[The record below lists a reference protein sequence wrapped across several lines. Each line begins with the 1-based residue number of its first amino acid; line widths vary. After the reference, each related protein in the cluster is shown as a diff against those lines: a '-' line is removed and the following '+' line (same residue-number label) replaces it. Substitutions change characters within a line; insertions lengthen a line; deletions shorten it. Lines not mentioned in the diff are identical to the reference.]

1 LINQAIIAACRR
13 KSGGAPGDTWLTDP
27 RKCDWRPSE
36 LRCTSAGQPNCLND
50 DQVAAATAIYAG
62 PRDPVNG
69 RQIYPGMAKGSEA
82 SSSFGWNAQQS
93 SAEPSFGSM
102 FKWVFGPTWTYRDF
116 DFHRDMRDMDS
127 ELAHILNV
135 TDPDLS
141 KFRERGG
148 KLLMY
153 HGWAD
158 PLIAPQSSINYYTRV
173 VRLENKDRNS
183 RGRTPDY
190 FRLFM
195 APGMYHCYGGPG
207 PHVFGN
213 QYSGGIVVVDPPVDS
228 ANYHALKALMWWVE
242 RGRAPEKIIATKYV
256 NDTTT
261 AGIAMQRP
269 LCPYP
274 KMAVYDRVGDVKKA
288 SSFACR

>member
-1 LINQAIIAACRR
+1 MN
-13 KSGGAPGDTWLTDP
+13 PNLT
-27 RKCDWRPSE
+27 
-36 LRCTSAGQPNCLND
+36 G
-50 DQVAAATAIYAG
+50 
-62 PRDPVNG
+62 
-69 RQIYPGMAKGSEA
+69 
-82 SSSFGWNAQQS
+82 
-93 SAEPSFGSM
+93 
-102 FKWVFGPTWTYRDF
+102 
-116 DFHRDMRDMDS
+116 
-127 ELAHILNV
+127 
-135 TDPDLS
+135 
-141 KFRERGG
+141 FRERGG

-158 PLIAPQSSINYYTRV
+158 PLIAPQSSIDYYTRV
-173 VRLENKDRNS
+173 VRLENQDPDT
-183 RGRTPDY
+183 RGGTQDY

-195 APGMYHCYGGPG
+195 APGMNHCYGGPG

-213 QYSGGIVVVDPPVDS
+213 QYSGTIVVVDPPVDN
-228 ANYHALKALMWWVE
+228 ANYHALKALMAWVE

-274 KMAVYDRVGDVKKA
+274 KIAVYDGAGDVKKA